1 MWLQLITPVKQKGR
15 CRKQKD
21 VPIPVFFAEPSV
33 HSNSFVGTEEYIAP
47 EIILGQGHSSA
58 VDWWALGVL
67 IYEMVYGRTPFRGKN
82 RQTTFTNILEKDL
95 LFPANIPVSLE
106 GRQLMRVLLEKD
118 PAKRLGSLHGANDI
132 KTHPF
137 FYGMNWPLIRNMVGS
152 ILSPPLLFTPLA
164 FFLSLFLSMLF
175 QICIPSCFLMAQL
188 VHHFVP
194 NKVASSRL
202 PLFVECCTLRFMSHV
217 TSLCFVVNV
226 IQ

>member
-1 MWLQLITPVKQKGR
+1 MQ
-15 CRKQKD
+15 
-21 VPIPVFFAEPSV
+21 
-33 HSNSFVGTEEYIAP
+33 

-58 VDWWALGVL
+58 VDWWTLGVL

-137 FYGMNWPLIRNMVGS
+137 FYGINWPLIRNMVGS
-152 ILSPPLLFTPLA
+152 ILFSPPSCLHHWP
-164 FFLSLFLSMLF
+164 FFF
-175 QICIPSCFLMAQL
+175 PSSYPCYFRSVSQVVFKWHSWYTILYQTRL
-188 VHHFVP
+188 HHAGYFC
-194 NKVASSRL
+194 L
-202 PLFVECCTLRFMSHV
+202 
-217 TSLCFVVNV
+217 
-226 IQ
+226 